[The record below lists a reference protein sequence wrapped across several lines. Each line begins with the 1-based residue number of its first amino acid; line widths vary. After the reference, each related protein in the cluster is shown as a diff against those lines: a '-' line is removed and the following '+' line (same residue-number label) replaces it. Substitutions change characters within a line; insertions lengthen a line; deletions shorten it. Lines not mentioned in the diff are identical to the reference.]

1 MRHNKVNGAGI
12 NGMTLGGNIK
22 RFATTNQIGMA
33 LILSVLLFLTN
44 VILQPR
50 SLNINA
56 FGAIFSM
63 TIMLTL
69 ASAGQT
75 LIIISGGG
83 GIDLSVGSIMSLTG
97 LMTVGI
103 MNGREGF
110 FFQTLIMS
118 IVIGAAAGLVNGA
131 GVAKIG
137 LPPMIVTLCVSNVI
151 TRLQYVFTEG
161 KPSGTASPWFTRS
174 MTHRLGGII
183 PTSIFYG
190 LAVFLTIFFLLNRSR
205 YGMRLYLTG
214 NNERASFL
222 SGVRTVRVK
231 IMAYVFGGI
240 FAGIAGFLGA
250 GYMNFVKCQTFDSF
264 TMKSIIA
271 VVIGG
276 ALLTGGKGS
285 YLGTLA
291 GTLLITV
298 LTNTLAVF
306 NMTQSTSDMVMG
318 IVLIGLL
325 ALYNRSAPVRQ

>member
-1 MRHNKVNGAGI
+1 MQRNTANSAGG
-12 NGMTLGGNIK
+12 NGMTLGGNVK
-22 RFATTNQIGMA
+22 RFAATNQIGMA

-110 FFQTLIMS
+110 FLQTLIMS
-118 IVIGAAAGLVNGA
+118 IAIGAAVGLVNGA

-137 LPPMIVTLCVSNVI
+137 LPPMIVTLCVSNVV

-161 KPSGTASPWFTRS
+161 KPSGTASPWFTGS
-174 MTHRLGGII
+174 MTHRLGGIV
-183 PTSIFYG
+183 PTSVFYG
-190 LAVFLTIFFLLNRSR
+190 MAVFLMIFFLLNRSR

-214 NNERASFL
+214 NNDRASFL
-222 SGVRTVRVK
+222 SGVRTTRVK
-231 IMAYVFGGI
+231 IMAYVFGGV

-285 YLGTLA
+285 YLGALA
-291 GTLLITV
+291 GALLITV

-325 ALYNRSAPVRQ
+325 ALYNRAAPVRQ